1 VTDAEARELEPKVVF
16 VDADNRIAG
25 TSHDPADALPGEL
38 DALDGRDVSR
48 GDLRTH
54 LLRGDV
60 VHHPADEVVW

>member
-16 VDADNRIAG
+16 VDADNHVAG
-25 TSHDPADALPGEL
+25 TSHDPADALPGGVDDLPE
-38 DALDGRDVSR
+38 DARDVSR

-60 VHHPADEVVW
+60 VHSEEVIW